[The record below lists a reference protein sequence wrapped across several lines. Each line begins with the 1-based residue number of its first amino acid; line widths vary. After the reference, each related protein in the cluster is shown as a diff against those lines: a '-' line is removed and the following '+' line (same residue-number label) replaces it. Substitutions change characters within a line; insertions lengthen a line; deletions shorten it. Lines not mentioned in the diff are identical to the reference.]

1 MMYQYAKYMSIL
13 CIKHEID
20 MKSRPVL
27 PLRAYTAKFCSELE
41 QLMLPKLQKIQQSPD
56 FGLRIN
62 WHDGHR

>member
-1 MMYQYAKYMSIL
+1 
-13 CIKHEID
+13 

-27 PLRAYTAKFCSELE
+27 PLRAYAAKFCSELE